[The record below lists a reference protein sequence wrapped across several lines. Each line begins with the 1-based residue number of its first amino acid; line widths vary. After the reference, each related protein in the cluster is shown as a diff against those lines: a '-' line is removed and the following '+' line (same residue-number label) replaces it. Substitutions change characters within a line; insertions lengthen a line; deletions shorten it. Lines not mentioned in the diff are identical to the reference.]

1 MSEREITVNKLRI
14 KAKTLIIEPD
24 SIVIKR
30 PKEVEIETEEVE
42 EELE

>member
-24 SIVIKR
+24 NIVIKR
-30 PKEVEIETEEVE
+30 PEEVEIEAEEVE
-42 EELE
+42 EEEE